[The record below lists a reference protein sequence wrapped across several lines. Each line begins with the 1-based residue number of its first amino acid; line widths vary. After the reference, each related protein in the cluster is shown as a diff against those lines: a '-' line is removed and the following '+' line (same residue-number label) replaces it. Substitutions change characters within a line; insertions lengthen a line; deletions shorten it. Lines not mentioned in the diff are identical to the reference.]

1 MAKALTKQRKT
12 SITLCA
18 RARSPCLFPS
28 KLSDSNARWSL
39 PGEPVRPSSAS
50 RSPSASAPPFSSPAS
65 SVPSLA
71 LAVRVVR
78 TSSSSFH
85 RQQRPESRSRSRR
98 RPSVV
103 RAPNRCVV
111 DRTGNN
117 TRVNRKVQRIN
128 LNRGKRARKLGQS
141 IAPRR
146 RRLRLPVGH
155 RSRVVVVV
163 VVVRSNV
170 EAAYRI

>member
-1 MAKALTKQRKT
+1 
-12 SITLCA
+12 
-18 RARSPCLFPS
+18 
-28 KLSDSNARWSL
+28 
-39 PGEPVRPSSAS
+39 VRPSSAS

-71 LAVRVVR
+71 LAVRVR

-85 RQQRPESRSRSRR
+85 QQQRPEY
-98 RPSVV
+98 
-103 RAPNRCVV
+103 RCVV

-117 TRVNRKVQRIN
+117 TRVNRKVRRIN
-128 LNRGKRARKLGQS
+128 LIQGKRARKLGQS

-155 RSRVVVVV
+155 GSRVVVVV

>member
-1 MAKALTKQRKT
+1 VR
-12 SITLCA
+12 A
-18 RARSPCLFPS
+18 RALALSFS
-28 KLSDSNARWSL
+28 FKLSDSNARWSL

-50 RSPSASAPPFSSPAS
+50 RSPSAAVPPFSSPAS

-85 RQQRPESRSRSRR
+85 RQQRSESRSRSRR
-98 RPSVV
+98 RPPVVV

-128 LNRGKRARKLGQS
+128 LNQGKKARKLGQN

-170 EAAYRI
+170 EAAYWI